1 LSLSALYPANKTPVE
16 IKPST
21 ITKIQVSPEKLEAL
35 RRLLESPKMTPFA
48 KEYRQRRVVGT
59 CAGCGGMPEFIVTKY
74 YEGLQ
79 KIEKY
84 CDKCLEQRENR
95 TIGNEEIK
103 SKVQVVESVS
113 AFTHSHPKPSDQ

>member
-35 RRLLESPKMTPFA
+35 RRSLESPKMTPFA

-59 CAGCGGMPEFIVTKY
+59 CAGCGGMPESIVTKY

-84 CDKCLEQRENR
+84 CHKCLEQRDNNLR
-95 TIGNEEIK
+95 RDIEIK
-103 SKVQVVESVS
+103 SKVQVVE
-113 AFTHSHPKPSDQ
+113 

>member
-1 LSLSALYPANKTPVE
+1 
-16 IKPST
+16 
-21 ITKIQVSPEKLEAL
+21 
-35 RRLLESPKMTPFA
+35 MTPFA

-79 KIEKY
+79 RIEKY
-84 CDKCLEQRENR
+84 CDKCLEQKENR
-95 TIGNEEIK
+95 TRENEEIK

-113 AFTHSHPKPSDQ
+113 ELTRNHPWPTDQ